1 MQLSTPVGE
10 IPKIGPAYIK
20 RLNKIGVKTIYDLFF
35 HFPHRYEDFSNLK
48 KISEIK
54 IHETVCIKGKIILIE
69 NQVTFRKRFSIT
81 KAVIKDETGAMQATW
96 FNQPYLTQSLKQG
109 DTVCFAGKTSIG
121 KEGIYMSNP
130 VYEKTWTGHD
140 LVHTNR
146 IVPMYSETRGLSS
159 KWLRFIIKPLLE
171 EFKNQIPES
180 LPAELVKENNL
191 LNIQKAIWE
200 IHFPSS
206 LKMAEKAKK
215 RFAFEELFL
224 LELFVLNRKQELSQ
238 LETIPIPINIETI
251 QRFTKSLPFKLTDAQ
266 RKSAWQILKDLE
278 RDQPMTRLL
287 QGDVGSGKTAVA
299 ALVALNAIKAGNQI
313 AFMAPTE
320 ILSRQHFQTIA
331 NLLQDFNIN
340 IGLLTSKTDKFVSK
354 KLKRQT
360 IEISRT
366 KLIEKTLEGEINILI
381 GTHSLIQ
388 DKVKFHKLG
397 LVIVDEQHRF
407 GVKQRA
413 KLCQKKNI
421 SSKKILIP
429 HLLSMTATP
438 IPRSLALTV
447 YGDLDLSLIDEMP
460 KGKRRVKTLIVPQKD
475 REKTYQIIK
484 QEIKKGKQIFVICPR
499 IEEKEIEEGKEDKTG
514 WSEVKAVKE
523 EYERLSK
530 KIFPKFKLAML
541 HGKMPTTEKAQIMK
555 QFKNGKIDILVSTS
569 VIEVGID
576 IPNAT
581 VMLIE
586 GAERF
591 GLSQL
596 HQFRGRIGRTGE
608 QSYCF
613 LFYNSRSKNAIARL
627 KALSKIENGLELAE
641 KDLKIRGPG
650 QFLGTKQWGIPD
662 IAMNALD
669 DFSLVEKTREA
680 AKEILAT
687 DPKLKNLPILKQRLG
702 KFSQT
707 IHLE

>member
-1 MQLSTPVGE
+1 MQLSTPVSE
-10 IPKIGPAYIK
+10 IPKVGPVYIK

-54 IHETVCIKGKIILIE
+54 IHEAVCIKGEILLIE

-81 KAVIKDETGAMQATW
+81 KAVIKDKTGTMQATW
-96 FNQPYLTQSLKQG
+96 FNQPYLIQSLKAG

-130 VYEKTWTGHD
+130 IYEKTWQGHN

-146 IVPMYSETRGLSS
+146 IVPIYTETRGLSS

-171 EFKNQIPES
+171 ELKNEVPES
-180 LPAELVKENNL
+180 LPRELVKENKL
-191 LNIQKAIWE
+191 LNIKRAIYE

-206 LKMAEKAKK
+206 IKMAEKAKK

-224 LELFVLNRKQELSQ
+224 LQLFVLSKKQELSK
-238 LETIPIPINIETI
+238 LETVPIPINIEMI
-251 QRFTKSLPFKLTDAQ
+251 KRFTKSLPFKLTDAQ
-266 RKSAWQILKDLE
+266 RKSCWQILKDTE
-278 RDQPMTRLL
+278 RDNPMTRLL

-299 ALVALNAIKAGNQI
+299 TLVSLNAIKSGSQV

-320 ILSRQHFQTIA
+320 ILSRQHFQTLA

-360 IEISRT
+360 IEISRE
-366 KLIEKTLEGEINILI
+366 KLIEKTLKGEINILI

-413 KLCQKKNI
+413 KLCQKKNN
-421 SSKKILIP
+421 SSKKTIIP

-460 KGKRRVKTLIVPQKD
+460 KGKRKVKTLIVPQKD
-475 REKTYQIIK
+475 RKKTYQIIK
-484 QEIKKGKQIFVICPR
+484 QEVKKGKQIFVICPR
-499 IEEKEIEEGKEDKTG
+499 IEERELKDGEEDKTG

-541 HGKMPTTEKAQIMK
+541 HGKMPVTEKAQIMK
-555 QFKNGKIDILVSTS
+555 KFKNGKIDILVSTS

-608 QSYCF
+608 GSYCF

-680 AKEILAT
+680 AKEILT
-687 DPKLKNLPILKQRLG
+687 DNPKLKNFPILKQRLG
-702 KFSQT
+702 KFSKT

>member
-1 MQLSTPVGE
+1 MQISTLVGE
-10 IPKIGPAYIK
+10 VPKIGPIYIK

-35 HFPHRYEDFSNLK
+35 HFPHKYDDFSNLK
-48 KISEIK
+48 KISKAK
-54 IHETVCIKGKIILIE
+54 IHEPVCIKGEIVLIE

-81 KAVIKDETGAMQATW
+81 KAVIKDNTGTMQATW

-109 DTVCFAGKTSIG
+109 DTVCFAGKISVG
-121 KEGIYMSNP
+121 KDGLYMSNP
-130 VYEKTWTGHD
+130 IYEKTWPGHN

-146 IVPMYSETRGLSS
+146 IVPAYPETKGLSS

-180 LPAELVKENNL
+180 LPKELIKDNNL
-191 LNIQKAIWE
+191 LSIRKAIWE

-206 LKMAEKAKK
+206 VKMMEKAKE
-215 RFAFEELFL
+215 RFAFEELFI
-224 LELFVLNRKQELSQ
+224 LELFVLNKKQELSQ
-238 LETIPIPINIETI
+238 LETIPIPINLETI
-251 QRFTKSLPFKLTDAQ
+251 KRFAKSLPFKLTDAQ
-266 RKSAWQILKDLE
+266 RKSSWQILKDTE

-299 ALVALNAIKAGNQI
+299 TLAALNTIKSGSQV

-320 ILSRQHFQTIA
+320 ILSRQHFQTLA
-331 NLLQDFNIN
+331 NLLKDFNIN

-388 DKVKFHKLG
+388 DKVKFQKLG

-413 KLCQKKNI
+413 KLCQKKNGK
-421 SSKKILIP
+421 SKKILIP

-460 KGKRRVKTLIVPQKD
+460 KGKRKVKTLIVPQKD
-475 REKTYQIIK
+475 RKKTYEVIK
-484 QEIKKGKQIFVICPR
+484 KEIKKGKQIFIICPR
-499 IEEKEIEEGKEDKTG
+499 IEEKEIEDGKEDKTG
-514 WSEVKAVKE
+514 WSDVKAVKE
-523 EYERLSK
+523 EYKRLSE

-541 HGKMPTTEKAQIMK
+541 HGKMPITEKAQIMK
-555 QFKNGKIDILVSTS
+555 KFKNGKIDILVSTS

-662 IAMNALD
+662 IAMNALN
-669 DFSLVEKTREA
+669 DFSLVETTREA
-680 AKEILAT
+680 AKKILSS
-687 DPKLKNLPILKQRLG
+687 DPKLKNLPALKKRLS
-702 KFSQT
+702 KFTKT

>member
-1 MQLSTPVGE
+1 MEIFDSVSK
-10 IPKIGPAYIK
+10 IPKVGPAYIK
-20 RLNKIGVKTIYDLFF
+20 RLDKIGVKTIYDLLF
-35 HFPHRYEDFSNLK
+35 HFPHKYEDFSNLK

-54 IHETVCIKGKIILIE
+54 IHEPVCIKGKIILIE

-81 KAVIKDETGAMQATW
+81 KAVIKDETGVMPATW
-96 FNQPYLTQSLKQG
+96 FNQPYLTQSLKLG
-109 DTVCFAGKTSIG
+109 DDVCLAAKTSIG

-130 VYEKTWTGHD
+130 VYEKTWPGHS

-180 LPAELVKENNL
+180 LPKELIKENKL

-215 RFAFEELFL
+215 RFSFEDLFL
-224 LELFVLNRKQELSQ
+224 LELFVLNKKQELSQ
-238 LETIPIPINIETI
+238 LETIPIPINLETI
-251 QRFTKSLPFKLTDAQ
+251 KRFTEALPFKLTDAQ
-266 RKSAWQILKDLE
+266 RKSSWQILKDTE
-278 RDQPMTRLL
+278 RDRPMTRLL
-287 QGDVGSGKTAVA
+287 QGDVGSGKTVVA
-299 ALVALNAIKAGNQI
+299 TLIALNAVKSDNQI

-320 ILSRQHFQTIA
+320 ILSRQHFETLA

-340 IGLLTSKTDKFVSK
+340 IGLLTSKTDKFISK
-354 KLKRQT
+354 KLKRQ
-360 IEISRT
+360 IVEISRT
-366 KLIEKTLEGEINILI
+366 KLIEKTLKGEINILI

-413 KLCQKKNI
+413 KLCQKKNN

-447 YGDLDLSLIDEMP
+447 YGDLDLSLIDKMP
-460 KGKRRVKTLIVPQKD
+460 KGKRKVKTLIVPQRD
-475 REKTYQIIK
+475 RGKTYQIVRE
-484 QEIKKGKQIFVICPR
+484 EIKKGKQIFVICPR
-499 IEEKEIEEGKEDKTG
+499 IEEKEIKEGKEDKTG

-541 HGKMPTTEKAQIMK
+541 HGKMPTTEKVRIMK
-555 QFKNGKIDILVSTS
+555 QFKNGKINILVSTS

-591 GLSQL
+591 GLAQL

-613 LFYNSRSKNAIARL
+613 LFYNARSKNARDRL
-627 KALSKIENGLELAE
+627 IALSKIDNGLELAE

-650 QFLGTKQWGIPD
+650 QFIGTKQWGIPD
-662 IAMNALD
+662 IAMNALTN
-669 DFSLVEKTREA
+669 FSLVEKTREA
-680 AKEILAT
+680 AKKILST
-687 DPKLKNLPILKQRLG
+687 NTGLKNFPALRERLKR
-702 KFSQT
+702 FTQT

>member
-1 MQLSTPVGE
+1 MQLSTPVGQ
-10 IPKIGPAYIK
+10 IPKVGPAYIK
-20 RLNKIGVKTIYDLFF
+20 RLNKIGVKTVYDLFF

-54 IHETVCIKGKIILIE
+54 IHEPVCVKGKIVLIE

-81 KAVIKDETGAMQATW
+81 KAIIKDETGIMQATW
-96 FNQPYLTQSLKQG
+96 FNQPYLTQSLKSG
-109 DTVCFAGKTSIG
+109 DTVCLAGKISMG
-121 KEGIYMSNP
+121 KEGVYMSNP
-130 VYEKTWTGHD
+130 VYEKTWPGHN

-146 IVPMYSETRGLSS
+146 IVPMYPETRGLSS

-171 EFKNQIPES
+171 EFKDQIPES
-180 LPAELVKENNL
+180 LPVELVKENKL
-191 LNIQKAIWE
+191 LNIKKAIGE
-200 IHFPSS
+200 IHFPNS
-206 LKMAEKAKK
+206 LKMAKKAKK

-224 LELFVLNRKQELSQ
+224 LELFVLNKKQELSQ
-238 LETIPIPINIETI
+238 LETIPIPINLETI

-266 RKSAWQILKDLE
+266 RKSSWQILKDLE

-299 ALVALNAIKAGNQI
+299 ALVALNAIKSDSQV

-320 ILSRQHFQTIA
+320 ILSRQHFQTLA

-366 KLIEKTLEGEINILI
+366 KLIEKTLKGEINILI

-413 KLCQKKNI
+413 KLCQKKNN
-421 SSKKILIP
+421 SSKKLIP

-460 KGKRRVKTLIVPQKD
+460 KGKRNVETLLVPQRD
-475 REKTYQIIK
+475 RKKTYQIVK
-484 QEIKKGKQIFVICPR
+484 EEVKKGKQIFVICPR
-499 IEEKEIEEGKEDKTG
+499 IEEKEIKEGKEDKTG
-514 WSEVKAVKE
+514 WSDVKAVKE

-555 QFKNGKIDILVSTS
+555 KFKNGKIDILVSTS

-641 KDLKIRGPG
+641 RDLKIRGPG

-680 AKEILAT
+680 AKKILAD